1 MVSFK
6 LHGPWFSPSNR
17 QSTGVQMKFQYGNG
31 DSPLDGYVIRRGI
44 GVGGFG
50 EVYFAESDS
59 GKEVALKRIQKNL
72 DVEMRGVRHCLNL
85 RHPNLVSIY
94 DIRYDS
100 DQQGWIVMEFIEG
113 ESLREQLDRSTGIP
127 VHAYEQGDPQRVVPV
142 FAQMVA
148 GVTYLHDQGIVHRD
162 LKPANIFIERGLA
175 KIGDYGLSKYISAS
189 RRAGQ
194 TESVGTFHYMAPEIG
209 KGEYGKEI
217 DIYSLGVILYE
228 MLTGNVPFDGESTQE
243 ILLKHLTD
251 DPDLSSLPVGIGA
264 IVAKC
269 LAKNPVHRYRD
280 GRELLEDL
288 GYSVMPGG
296 FVTRTVDRN
305 FHQTIEP
312 SRGAFAP
319 TASDLERSGDSN
331 RNGNANWD
339 TKQQK
344 TTRDAS
350 AKPSRGDKD
359 AWKPNIAK
367 NLTFQDRLNAFF
379 TIGIDGHR
387 MMMEREP
394 IYRKLQGTVQGVL
407 DAIQKSKKS
416 IREASKSSNDSQV
429 ILAIIVITGILW
441 LSTLGML
448 FASML
453 MFYAVYYSLW
463 FFANVTHQD
472 ILNSRVGAYN
482 AAALQ
487 ETADYAPRRGK
498 AVSRPAQAS
507 RDDQVPT
514 NAPAWITRPPKG
526 KAELRQWRVGW
537 RGELAKRSPWIAGH
551 EWVRSLSFGGI
562 IATVLSVVG
571 GFLAINSGVIQTGG
585 TESGAMP
592 ALSAMAW
599 MGIMAVLSTWAILTL
614 SRRWETRTED
624 SIAFRFTMFVIG
636 LILGVISFQLSEY
649 LLVPW
654 DAISNL
660 ESGLRVKVLDKELLP
675 GDYNRSWKG
684 FYDTDGFP
692 TLAGHMAYFGAL
704 FWIVRWWRQSDTLRK
719 KKFSLWTVCWSLIA
733 AGLVQ
738 LVFYFPTPWTYWFA
752 GITSLAVQVASPW
765 TDPAHPVLRT
775 GAKVA

>member
-1 MVSFK
+1 
-6 LHGPWFSPSNR
+6 
-17 QSTGVQMKFQYGNG
+17 MKFQYGNG
-31 DSPLDGYVIRRGI
+31 DSPLEGYVIRRGI

-113 ESLREQLDRSTGIP
+113 ESLREQLDRSTGLP

-142 FAQMVA
+142 FSQMVA

-228 MLTGNVPFDGESTQE
+228 MLTGTVPFDGESTQE

-251 DPDLSSLPVGIGA
+251 DPDLSSLPEGIGA
-264 IVAKC
+264 VVAKC

-296 FVTRTVDRN
+296 FVSRTLDRN
-305 FHQTIEP
+305 FYQRIETSEGTYGNTANEALGTSKVEQT
-312 SRGAFAP
+312 
-319 TASDLERSGDSN
+319 
-331 RNGNANWD
+331 AN
-339 TKQQK
+339 QQK
-344 TTRDAS
+344 ATREAP
-350 AKPSRGDKD
+350 ANESRGDKD
-359 AWKPNIAK
+359 ARNPDLSKK
-367 NLTFQDRLNAFF
+367 LTAQDRINAFF

-394 IYRKLQGTVQGVL
+394 IYRNLQGTVQGVL
-407 DAIQKSKKS
+407 ATIQRSTKSL
-416 IREASKSSNDSQV
+416 RETSKSTNESQV
-429 ILAIIVITGILW
+429 ILAVIVITAILW
-441 LSTLGML
+441 LSTLGLL

-453 MFYAVYYSLW
+453 MFYSVYYSLW

-472 ILNSRVGAYN
+472 ILNSRMGGYN

-487 ETADYAPRRGK
+487 ETAEYAPRKGRATSRADK
-498 AVSRPAQAS
+498 SRPTDNRGNDYQWVGDGRANDVRGSVQVARDNQAS
-507 RDDQVPT
+507 ANVVTWNR
-514 NAPAWITRPPKG
+514 RPPKG

-537 RGELAKRSPWIAGH
+537 RGELAKRSPWVAGH

-585 TESGAMP
+585 AEWGATP
-592 ALSAMAW
+592 ALSAIAW

-624 SIAFRFTMFVIG
+624 SIAFRFAMFVVG
-636 LILGVISFQLSEY
+636 LILGAISFQLSEY

-654 DAISNL
+654 DVISNQ
-660 ESGLRVKVLDKELLP
+660 ETGFQIKVLDKELIP
-675 GDYNRSWKG
+675 KEYSRSWKG
-684 FYDTDGFP
+684 FYDPDGVP

-719 KKFSLWTVCWSLIA
+719 KKFSLWTICWSLIA